1 MLKDLLTWQQIH
13 DLYRALISIDI
24 ILFIALGIALIIG
37 YANEPK
43 VIAFETR
50 LWKRIKRIVR
60 TALLKS
66 RRIREWAMREDL
78 PDPYK
83 VEDKIYKVR
92 R

>member
-1 MLKDLLTWQQIH
+1 MSLMTWQQIH
-13 DLYRALISIDI
+13 DLFRALISIDI

-37 YANEPK
+37 YCNEPK
-43 VIAFETR
+43 VIAFEAR
-50 LWKRIKRIVR
+50 LWKKIKRGIR
-60 TALLKS
+60 RAMLKS
-66 RRIREWAMREDL
+66 RRIREWAGREDL